1 MTENYIKPQSPLKK
15 INKETGE
22 VNYIYPITTP
32 DQVVMEDGRRL
43 NAVLDELNENTPDI
57 DLSELGIITI
67 DLEGAT
73 DGTPA
78 TIDADTFQGYT
89 IDKFVMY
96 NINGE
101 DGDIDTTIDAD
112 MLGGKTESELS
123 VANSAKLG
131 GKTAESYVLKEEI
144 SDVLNGITADKV
156 TMANGYNLELTLNG
170 IWFDFTDADGNPT
183 DEPHAHWLVDEE
195 TGEIA
200 TAGYLIAEEAEF

>member
-1 MTENYIKPQSPLKK
+1 MIENYIKPQSPLKK

-78 TIDADTFQGYT
+78 TIDADTFQGFS
-89 IDKFVMY
+89 IDRFVMY
-96 NINGE
+96 NVGGGDGE
-101 DGDIDTTIDAD
+101 DVETTLDAD
-112 MLGGKTESELS
+112 TLGGRP
-123 VANSAKLG
+123 
-131 GKTAESYVLKEEI
+131 AEDYVLKEEI
-144 SDVLNGITADKV
+144 SDVLNGITAEKV
-156 TMANGYNLELTLNG
+156 TMASGLSLEQTLAG
-170 IWFDFTDADGNPT
+170 CRISFTDADGNPT
-183 DEPHAHWLVDEE
+183 DEPYIHWFVDSE
-195 TGEIA
+195 TGA
-200 TAGYLIAEEAEF
+200 AVSQGLPNAEEGEF